1 MNKYIAAIVS
11 VFLVLFSIGSVRQGL
26 NDARL
31 SLTRLKYY
39 EYRDMRK
46 SVGLVPNKGVTR
58 GPDAESVP
66 VSGRELT
73 YGLDGIELA
82 TRLGATLHS
91 PIAAPDDSVIARGQR
106 KFMKTCVP
114 CHGAT
119 LAGDGPVAALF
130 MPPPDLLAEATRARE
145 DGYIYS
151 YIRHGGVVMP
161 SYGAQVTSEEAWQL
175 IAFIRHMQKTS
186 PR

>member
-1 MNKYIAAIVS
+1 MNKYIAVIAG
-11 VFLVLFSIGSVRQGL
+11 VFLVLFSIGTVRQGL
-26 NDARL
+26 NDAKQAV
-31 SLTRLKYY
+31 TTLKYY
-39 EYRDMRK
+39 DYRDMRK
-46 SVGLVPNKGVTR
+46 SVGLAPNKSVTR

-66 VSGRELT
+66 TSGREVT
-73 YGLDGIELA
+73 YGLEGIELA
-82 TRLGATLHS
+82 TKLGATLHN
-91 PIAAPDDSVIARGQR
+91 PIAADDSVIARGQR
-106 KFMKTCVP
+106 KFIKTCIP
-114 CHGAT
+114 CHGT
-119 LAGDGPVAALF
+119 SMAGDGPVASLF

-175 IAFIRHMQKTS
+175 IAYIRHMQKTS